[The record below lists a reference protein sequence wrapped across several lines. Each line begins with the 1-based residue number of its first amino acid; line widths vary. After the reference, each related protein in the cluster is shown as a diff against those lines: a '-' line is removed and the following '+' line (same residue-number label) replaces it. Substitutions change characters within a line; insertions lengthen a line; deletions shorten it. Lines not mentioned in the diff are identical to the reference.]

1 MADEA
6 FMVLNMGES
15 QLWGAMH
22 DGERIPPDRQP
33 TVVHR
38 SRTTAEAE
46 ALRLQKAHPD
56 GRFVVFEATRVTTT
70 LTAPTHMT
78 LGGQALGEQR
88 VAVLCWVDNGAPF

>member
-38 SRTTAEAE
+38 SRTAAEAE
-46 ALRLQKAHPD
+46 ALRPQKAHPD
-56 GRFVVFEATRVTTT
+56 GRFVVFEATRVTATI
-70 LTAPTHMT
+70 TAPTHIT
-78 LGGQALGEQR
+78 LGSQVLGEQR
-88 VAVLCWVDNGAPF
+88 VAVLCRVDDVVPF